1 MKTLHLY
8 GYMKDKYGGSF
19 DLDVSTP
26 AEAVR
31 ALSVQLPGFG
41 EDIRQGNWHVLR
53 GPLDDQEALDGEGVL
68 VALGHDHEVHLLPAV
83 EGANNGALMTVVGV
97 VLFVAGF
104 FTGGTTWAAW
114 GPAMM
119 AMGAGMAVGGIV
131 TMTMKLPTGTDPTV
145 GDNVDQRASFLFNGP
160 TNTSSQ
166 GVAVPRGYGRL
177 RVGSIVISASVQAEE
192 LSA

>member
-8 GYMKDKYGGSF
+8 GHMKEKYGASF
-19 DLDVSTP
+19 DLDVTSP

-41 EDIRQGNWHVLR
+41 EDIRAGNWHVLR
-53 GPLDDQEALDGEGVL
+53 GALDDQEALDADGVV
-68 VALGHDHEVHLLPAV
+68 VALGLDREVHLLPAV
-83 EGANNGALMTVVGV
+83 EGSGNGGLMAVVGV

-104 FTGGTTWAAW
+104 FVGGSTW

-145 GDNVDQRASFLFNGP
+145 GDSVDQRASFLFNGP

-192 LSA
+192 LAS

>member
-1 MKTLHLY
+1 M
-8 GYMKDKYGGSF
+8 
-19 DLDVSTP
+19 
-26 AEAVR
+26 
-31 ALSVQLPGFG
+31 QLPGFG

-53 GPLDDQEALDGEGVL
+53 GHLDDQEALDGEGVL
-68 VALGHDHEVHLLPAV
+68 VALGHDNEVHLLPAV
-83 EGANNGALMTVVGV
+83 RAPTTAALRAVVGV

-104 FTGGTTWAAW
+104 FVGGSTW

-145 GDNVDQRASFLFNGP
+145 GDGVDQRASFLFNGP

>member
-8 GYMKDKYGGSF
+8 GYMKDKYGDSF

-53 GPLDDQEALDGEGVL
+53 GPLEDQEALDGEGVL
-68 VALGHDHEVHLLPAV
+68 VSLGHDHEVHLLPAV
-83 EGANNGALMTVVGV
+83 EGAGNGGLMAVVGV

-104 FTGGTTWAAW
+104 FVGGSTW

-131 TMTMKLPTGTDPTV
+131 TMTTKLPSGTDPTV